1 VNNRQKKND
10 SYSNAS
16 LRQSQDNLAKH
27 DKAIEA
33 RAIAINKVKNEKA
46 GMSF

>member
-16 LRQSQDNLAKH
+16 LRQAQDNLAQH

-33 RAIAINKVKNEKA
+33 RAIAINKAKAENA